1 MLAVKVIAVM
11 SLAFS
16 LTAATAE
23 TRPLTTVDTVD
34 LQRYLGV
41 WHEVARIPTS
51 FQRKCVS
58 DITATYS
65 LRDDGNIAVL
75 NQCRKADGSM
85 NRAEAVA
92 RVVDKTSNA
101 KLQVSFVS
109 LLGIRLFWGDYWII
123 GLDSDYQWVVVGHPE
138 RKYGWI
144 LSRNTELTGAEK
156 ETVLKILA
164 EKGYDAARFQW
175 AGQKP

>member
-1 MLAVKVIAVM
+1 MLPIKVIAVITL
-11 SLAFS
+11 SVG
-16 LTAATAE
+16 LTAAMSE
-23 TRPLTTVDTVD
+23 TQPLTTVDRVD
-34 LQRYLGV
+34 LQRYIGV

-58 DITATYS
+58 DITATYT
-65 LRDDGNIAVL
+65 LRDDGKITVL
-75 NQCRKADGSM
+75 NQCRKKEGSM

-109 LLGIRLFWGDYWII
+109 LLGMRLFWGDYWII
-123 GLDSDYQWVVVGHPE
+123 GLDSEDQWVVVGHPE

-144 LSRNTELTGAEK
+144 LSRNLQLTGTEK
-156 ETVLKILA
+156 VAVLKILA
-164 EKGYDAARFQW
+164 EKGYDAAQFQW

>member
-34 LQRYLGV
+34 LQRYVGV

-144 LSRNTELTGAEK
+144 LSRNTELTGAVK

-175 AGQKP
+175 SGQKP